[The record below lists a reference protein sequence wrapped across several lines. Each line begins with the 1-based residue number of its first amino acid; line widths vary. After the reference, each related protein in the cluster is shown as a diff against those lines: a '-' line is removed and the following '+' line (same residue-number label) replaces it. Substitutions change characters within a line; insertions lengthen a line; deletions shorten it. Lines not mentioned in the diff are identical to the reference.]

1 VTAPLKEYE
10 RYVELVDR
18 EACEEPLNPA
28 EREFCR
34 LFEERYPG
42 SCPELQLYAE
52 LADLNAPPDATSRAL
67 VDRALEQLEQLDAE
81 DRARATHDTRL
92 LRRAHATAWP
102 TLIGVAAFALG
113 ATYALIER
121 APQGPAGTPAPA
133 GNPTS
138 PLVRAE
144 LVYASGNVNVSGSNA
159 AAGRA
164 LLSQGSV
171 IETKAGG
178 ACILIDSDINVCLGA
193 DSRMRLKQVA
203 GPERRIDLEAGKLA
217 TRLSP
222 QSEGMSLSIVA
233 DGVVSTALGTA
244 FSVERTA
251 EHSVVTTVL
260 NGKVRVT
267 GATETQE
274 ATLVNAH
281 ERAVTSTSGDRSVAA
296 ADTASSSTSTQRTR
310 VISVRRTE
318 EAPSWVLLGPTVL
331 WHDPVAATLEVRGE
345 PEGADAWLDDQW
357 LGSTPVSSLIPV
369 GEHRI
374 VVRKDH
380 RELLSSEFHVM
391 AGATQAVHYER
402 GPNPPNDDAARPDHA
417 DPSELE
423 ASRDSDR
430 ARDKAEPANKRA
442 TLLDGSQRAELKAP
456 NAQRTQDAAEL
467 LHQARQAMR
476 NAQFQDAAQ
485 LYEKLIATS
494 PDSDEAH
501 TALVAL
507 GQLRLNQLEDPNGAL
522 APLESYLQKGGANA
536 VEARAARIQALR
548 ELKRTG
554 DEARAIEEFLTRHP
568 NSFEGKRMRTRLDD
582 LRATAATH

>member
-18 EACEEPLNPA
+18 EACDEPLNPA

-42 SCPELQLYAE
+42 SCPELSLYAE
-52 LADLNAPPDATSRAL
+52 LAELNAPPDTASRAL
-67 VDRALEQLEQLDAE
+67 VDRALAQLEQLAGE
-81 DRARATHDTRL
+81 DNVRDSHETRL

-121 APQGPAGTPAPA
+121 APQGPAGNAPA
-133 GNPTS
+133 AAPTS

-144 LVYASGNVNVSGSNA
+144 LVYASGDVNVSGANA

-178 ACILIDSDINVCLGA
+178 ACVLIDSDINVCLGA
-193 DSRMRLKQVA
+193 ESRMRLSQVA
-203 GPERRIDLEAGKLA
+203 GPERRIDLETGKLA

-233 DGVVSTALGTA
+233 DRVVSTAVGTA

-251 EHSVVTTVL
+251 DQGVVTTVL
-260 NGKVRVT
+260 NGKVRVKT
-267 GATETQE
+267 GASE

-281 ERAVTSTSGDRSVAA
+281 ERAITPLVVSDKSVA
-296 ADTASSSTSTQRTR
+296 TAGTLRTQ
-310 VISVRRTE
+310 VVSVRRTE

-380 RELLSSEFHVM
+380 RELLSSEFHVV
-391 AGATQAVHYER
+391 AGATRNVHYER
-402 GPNPPNDDAARPDHA
+402 GPVVSSSDETARPDH
-417 DPSELE
+417 PEIE
-423 ASRDSDR
+423 AHRDG
-430 ARDKAEPANKRA
+430 DKVQDNVEAA
-442 TLLDGSQRAELKAP
+442 QRGELKEP
-456 NAQRTQDAAEL
+456 SRPREAQAQDAVEL

-476 NAQFQDAAQ
+476 SARFQDAAA
-485 LYEKLIATS
+485 LYEKLVATS
-494 PDSDEAH
+494 PGSDEAH

-507 GQLRLNQLEDPNGAL
+507 GQLRLNQLEDPSGAL
-522 APLESYLQKGGANA
+522 APLEAYLQKGGANA
-536 VEARAARIQALR
+536 LEARAARIQALR
-548 ELKRTG
+548 ELKRSD
-554 DEARAIEEFLTRHP
+554 DEVRAIEEFLTRHP
-568 NSFEGKRMRTRLDD
+568 NSFESKRMRARLDE
-582 LRATAATH
+582 LHTTAATH